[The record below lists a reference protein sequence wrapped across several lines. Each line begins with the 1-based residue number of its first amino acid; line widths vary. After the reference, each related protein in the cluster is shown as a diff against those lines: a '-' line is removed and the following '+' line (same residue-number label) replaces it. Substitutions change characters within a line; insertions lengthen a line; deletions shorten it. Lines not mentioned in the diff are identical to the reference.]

1 MVDLKGKRILLL
13 YAKFF
18 NYDKIVTDKL
28 RSMGAIVDLYDA
40 RAELSTMEKAVL
52 KVYKGFFHE
61 KLRKF
66 HKQIQDENSGK
77 QYDYIFSNSYLP
89 RETVISYKKKF
100 PSAKLILYLDDSVR
114 NTYDVENTFD
124 CYDSVKSFDRSDS
137 IKYKI
142 GLQPL
147 FFEDSYVETT
157 KVETQYDLCFIG
169 TIHSDRLKVISKIDE
184 ICKKQNLRFFHYC
197 YLQSNFIYYYYWL
210 TKKEFRKYPKSF
222 FAFKQIPSKDVAT
235 IVKSST
241 AILDIQHP
249 LQTGL
254 TMRTIETIGARKKIV
269 TTNAD
274 IKYYDICD
282 SNVCIVDR
290 ENPEILQGFL
300 ESSYN
305 ELKAD
310 IMNKYS
316 LTGWIQSIFELNG

>member
-1 MVDLKGKRILLL
+1 MNDLKGKRILLL

-18 NYDKIVTDKL
+18 NYDKIVTEKL
-28 RSMGAIVDLYDA
+28 REMGAIVDLYDA
-40 RAELSTMEKAVL
+40 RAELSTIEKAIL
-52 KVYKGFFHE
+52 KIYKGFFHK

-66 HKQIQDENSGK
+66 HKLIQEENSNK
-77 QYDYIFSNSYLP
+77 QYDYIFTNSYLP
-89 RETVISYKKKF
+89 RETVIGYKKMF

-114 NTYDVENTFD
+114 NTNNVEYTFD

-137 IKYKI
+137 IKFNI

-147 FFEDSYVETT
+147 FFEDSYNQTSIVE
-157 KVETQYDLCFIG
+157 KQYDLCFIG

-184 ICKKQNLRFFHYC
+184 ICKKRDIKFFHYC

-222 FAFKQIPSKDVAT
+222 FTFDQIASKDVAA
-235 IVKSST
+235 IVKRST
-241 AILDIQHP
+241 AIIDIQHP

-269 TTNAD
+269 TTNPD

-282 SNVCIVDR
+282 SNVCIIDR
-290 ENPEILQGFL
+290 ENPIIPNDFL
-300 ESSYN
+300 TSPYKDLN
-305 ELKAD
+305 EN

-316 LTGWIQSIFELNG
+316 LLGWIQSIFEING